1 MTARTTPSGDRHG
14 ERATHPVRAEHAAGA
29 EHPEPSEPSEPSDQG
44 AGFTDHA
51 GDGR

>member
-14 ERATHPVRAEHAAGA
+14 ERAAHPVRAEHAARA
-29 EHPEPSEPSEPSDQG
+29 EHPEPSDQG